1 MARRKKGEEGHVNH
15 ERWAIP
21 YADMLVLLL
30 AFFVVMYSISDVREG
45 EYQAVAASLAAAF
58 QGRPIQI
65 RPPDTAEDA
74 ATTIEPPVEL
84 EVMFDPIGPAQDRSG
99 LQDGISAA
107 EMEARQRELGEIAGE
122 MREAMSDMIDED
134 LIEVRDADFYLE
146 VEIKA
151 DILFPSGEAE
161 IEDPA
166 LPVLERVAEV
176 LEPFDNPIQV
186 EGHTD
191 NVPIGQADFASNWEL
206 SAARAGR
213 VVRLFADQGVDPMR
227 LAVVGL
233 GEHRPI
239 ASNET
244 PEGRNQNR
252 RVALVIH
259 ADASAQERWYQE
271 GGWVDE
277 EREDVEVDPDSV
289 DLEDM
294 DLPEETP

>member
-45 EYQAVAASLAAAF
+45 EYQAVAASFAAAF
-58 QGRPIQI
+58 QGRPVDI
-65 RPPDTAEDA
+65 RPRDISEDQA
-74 ATTIEPPVEL
+74 STIEPPVEL
-84 EVMFDPIGPAQDRSG
+84 DVLFDPIGPAQDRAG
-99 LQDGISAA
+99 LQDGMSAE

-122 MREAMSDMIDED
+122 MREAMSDMVDED
-134 LIEVRDADFYLE
+134 LIEVREADFYLE

-161 IEDPA
+161 IEAPA

-191 NVPIGQADFASNWEL
+191 DVPIGEADFPSNWEL

-213 VVRLFADQGVDPMR
+213 VVRLFADEGVDPMR

-252 RVALVIH
+252 RVSLVIH
-259 ADASAQERWYQE
+259 ADARAQERWYTE
-271 GGWVDE
+271 DGWVDE
-277 EREDVEVDPDSV
+277 DRDEVDVDTDAV
-289 DLEDM
+289 DLDEM
-294 DLPEETP
+294 DLPEESP